1 MMASYWQLKRGAVL
15 SRSVL
20 WLVDEGAKARKESM
34 LLLQYKSNSPGYII
48 HKGAVSK

>member
-1 MMASYWQLKRGAVL
+1 MMASYGQLKRGAVL
-15 SRSVL
+15 ARSVL

-34 LLLQYKSNSPGYII
+34 LLLQHKSNSPGYII